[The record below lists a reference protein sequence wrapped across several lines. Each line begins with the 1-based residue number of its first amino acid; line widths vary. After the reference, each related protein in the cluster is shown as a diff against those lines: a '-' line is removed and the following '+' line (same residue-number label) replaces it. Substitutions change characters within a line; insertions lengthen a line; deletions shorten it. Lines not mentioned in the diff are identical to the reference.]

1 MIEYLFDH
9 LGEIEDI
16 IKIKKENLALFLDY
30 DGTLVPFKDRPED
43 ATPPNALIGI
53 LKRLVDRRKFVIW
66 IISGRMID
74 EIEEMLPIKGLHF
87 AGLHGLQIDFPNGK
101 FVWDGAKESIP
112 ILDKI
117 KKEVFA
123 KFGNENAIRIKDKI
137 FTLALNYRCFTGEIG
152 KLKEKF
158 VEIVSKYNDGTLEI
172 IHGAKILEV
181 RPKGWNK
188 GTAVEMILKKI
199 PNAMPIYI
207 GDDRTDEDAF
217 NYINSID
224 GITII
229 ANEKEANAKFYLRGQ
244 REVLSFLNI
253 LSEWSD

>member
-1 MIEYLFDH
+1 
-9 LGEIEDI
+9 
-16 IKIKKENLALFLDY
+16 
-30 DGTLVPFKDRPED
+30 
-43 ATPPNALIGI
+43 
-53 LKRLVDRRKFVIW
+53 
-66 IISGRMID
+66 
-74 EIEEMLPIKGLHF
+74 
-87 AGLHGLQIDFPNGK
+87 
-101 FVWDGAKESIP
+101 
-112 ILDKI
+112 
-117 KKEVFA
+117 
-123 KFGNENAIRIKDKI
+123 
-137 FTLALNYRCFTGEIG
+137 LALNYRCFTGEIG